1 MEQKYSRLS
10 ELIQAFETAA
20 LRLFSLITL
29 LLDMWEVLKSHR
41 REVRKSKNSPDSDR
55 VVGIWRYL
63 IFEKFDGQREPA
75 TRAAVTPVHTHHVD
89 SAFARGTR
97 LTGQPASH

>member
-41 REVRKSKNSPDSDR
+41 REVRKSKNSPDSDNP
-55 VVGIWRYL
+55 VGIWRYL
-63 IFEKFDGQREPA
+63 ILRSSM
-75 TRAAVTPVHTHHVD
+75 D
-89 SAFARGTR
+89 SANRQLERPSHRYTHTT
-97 LTGQPASH
+97 LTAPLREVLV